1 VKDKNMKNDV
11 PTENNHIGVDIPASA
26 LPEGNW
32 KTIDVAVLFD
42 KDKCDLAECAVD
54 DVYRI
59 LE

>member
-1 VKDKNMKNDV
+1 MKNDI
-11 PTENNHIGVDIPASA
+11 PTENNHIGVDIQPPA

-32 KTIDVAVLFD
+32 KTIDPAILYD

>member
-1 VKDKNMKNDV
+1 MKNDV

-42 KDKCDLAECAVD
+42 KDKCDLAECPVD